1 MTHRIYPVLK
11 SLIVTTLLLVLI
23 GCVSSKTV
31 LRDVRIEDQQADI
44 PFKNILVVSRAS
56 SHKNRGVIEDGLAH
70 TLKGKTTQTGVT
82 YKDIVGINPIPR
94 EKLKKLAVDGNYD
107 AVLGAFL
114 VNFQHPSAY
123 SDMTAI
129 ATPYGPR
136 SMVTWTTADFVN
148 IKLVLYDLES
158 EKMVWSATSRTDRP
172 ESVRSTVKQMAAVAS
187 EELRRFGYI
196 E

>member
-1 MTHRIYPVLK
+1 MTSRIFSTIRPLT
-11 SLIVTTLLLVLI
+11 IALLVLGLM

-31 LRDVRIEDQQADI
+31 LRDVHIEDQQADI

-56 SHKNRGVIEDGLAH
+56 SHKNRGIIEDGLASK
-70 TLKGKTTQTGVT
+70 LKGKTTQTGVT
-82 YKDIVGINPIPR
+82 YKDIIGINPIPR
-94 EKLKKLAVDGNYD
+94 EKIKKLAADGQYD

-172 ESVRSTVKQMAAVAS
+172 ESVRSTVKQMATVAA
-187 EELRRFGYI
+187 EELQRFGYI